1 MPTGFSKHFME
12 TTRGQV
18 LGLLRRGSRTVD
30 ELAAGLGLTD
40 NAIRAHLATLER
52 DGLVRQEGQRRG
64 PKAGKPALV
73 YEPTPEAELRLSRA
87 YAPVLAALLEEL
99 VDRLPD
105 QETESLLAAV
115 GRRLGLLSHDRWA
128 RESRDHHRPECS
140 SQQQRTSSDHQVTP
154 SGQAAAQRRLWA
166 PASGPSLRRQW
177 SPDRGGSDDIDGVTS

>member
-115 GRRLGLLSHDRWA
+115 GRRL
-128 RESRDHHRPECS
+128 
-140 SQQQRTSSDHQVTP
+140 
-154 SGQAAAQRRLWA
+154 AAAVPRREAALEGRA
-166 PASGPSLRRQW
+166 ERR
-177 SPDRGGSDDIDGVTS
+177 